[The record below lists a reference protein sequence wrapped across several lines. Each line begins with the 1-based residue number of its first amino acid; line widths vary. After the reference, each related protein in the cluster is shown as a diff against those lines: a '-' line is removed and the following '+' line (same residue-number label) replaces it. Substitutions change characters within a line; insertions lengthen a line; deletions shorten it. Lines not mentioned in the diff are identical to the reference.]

1 MPTPIALL
9 PWRHLLLGS
18 VLSVSGLSSGQDR
31 PQMPALPPAVV
42 LLVAEP
48 GVQAA
53 EAPAQLPTA
62 GAQPSFRLSA
72 DDLARLTQGPGL
84 AAGVTA
90 TDAQRPV
97 LHAALRPLVGV
108 TYPTWILFS
117 SALRAHLCRHMEGLR
132 KASGDPAVSP
142 ELRHSDCATVG
153 LSAPGPLTKLPQLAR
168 SYAELSFTPA
178 QSWQI
183 ALLARKP
190 AVVVSAP
197 TVTLAAKP
205 GCACNQGRSP
215 DIVVGF
221 VPMQSLGFGATP
233 VDFGLF
239 DRLSV
244 IGPRLNEAGVI
255 VKPAAWDRNSQL
267 MARTALRHGTQ
278 LDVLLQVGAGP
289 LGPGSAEASDETQIR
304 LAARAAV
311 ALVNLELD
319 DGLARLRPLALPM
332 WKEAR
337 YAFGGLT
344 LMFDGSPATD
354 RAVVAGNPA
363 LGTWARSWVL
373 AVIDAMQASGRPMAL
388 NLVVPDHW
396 LGAAGAFGP
405 ADLMEYVEA
414 AELPGNA
421 LVPEGADTGR
431 YRGRSDITVRFL
443 VLLREPISANKKAL
457 LAQLDVDQEVRG
469 HRRGALLNAIV
480 PIVFH
485 ASGADSA
492 ALSEQ
497 ARQQIDD
504 DLAYFKWNY
513 GGVGLWTLPI
523 VGESASDALLAALS
537 SQFLPPDGG
546 GWSGRL
552 CNTVCPQRTLL
563 RLFWQVLVLAAACVF
578 GVRLWKAR
586 GGLVSGAG
594 ASLPWTLL
602 ACAVLLSAVLFGCD
616 PVLTDL
622 RNSNLPL
629 CLLLAAATFAFA
641 RWRWRRRAPLRL

>member
-1 MPTPIALL
+1 MPP
-9 PWRHLLLGS
+9 
-18 VLSVSGLSSGQDR
+18 
-31 PQMPALPPAVV
+31 LPPAVA
-42 LLVAEP
+42 LFVAEP
-48 GVQAA
+48 SAQAA
-53 EAPAQLPTA
+53 EALAELQTT
-62 GAQPSFRLSA
+62 GAEVSFRLSA
-72 DDLARLTQGPGL
+72 DDLARLTQGPSLGV
-84 AAGVTA
+84 GVTA
-90 TDAQRPV
+90 PDAQRPV

-108 TYPTWILFS
+108 TYPTWTLFNA
-117 SALRAHLCRHMEGLR
+117 ALRAHLCRHLEGLS
-132 KASGDPAVSP
+132 KAIGDPAAST
-142 ELRHSDCATVG
+142 ESRHSDCATAG
-153 LSAPGPLTKLPQLAR
+153 PSASWPLAKMPQLAM
-168 SYAELSFTPA
+168 SYAELSLTPA
-178 QSWQI
+178 QSWQV

-190 AVVVSAP
+190 VVAASAP
-197 TVTLAAKP
+197 SVTLSAKP
-205 GCACNQGRSP
+205 GCACNEGRSP

-221 VPMQSLGFGATP
+221 VPMQSPGLGATR
-233 VDFGLF
+233 VDFSLF

-244 IGPRLNEAGVI
+244 IGPRLKEAGVI
-255 VKPAAWDRNSQL
+255 VKPAAWDTHSQL

-311 ALVNLELD
+311 ALVNLELE

-363 LGTWARSWVL
+363 FGTWARSWVR

-405 ADLMEYVEA
+405 ADLMEYVEE

-457 LAQLDVDQEVRG
+457 RARLDVDQKVRG
-469 HRRGALLNAIV
+469 PRRVALLNAIV

-523 VGESASDALLAALS
+523 VGESASDALLAALN

-563 RLFWQVLVLAAACVF
+563 RLLWQVLVLAAACAF

-586 GGLVSGAG
+586 CGLVSGAG

-616 PVLTDL
+616 PVLTDQ

-629 CLLLAAATFAFA
+629 YLLLAAVTFAFA